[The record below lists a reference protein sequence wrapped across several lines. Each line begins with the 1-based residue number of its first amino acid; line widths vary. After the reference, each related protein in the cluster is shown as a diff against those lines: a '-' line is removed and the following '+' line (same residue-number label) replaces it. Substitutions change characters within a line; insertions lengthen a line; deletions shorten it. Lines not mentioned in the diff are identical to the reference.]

1 MNHLFQKMMSNII
14 IAAHAMIYEDVSSV
28 LKVQCKQQQSHLVVK
43 KFRKSNDW
51 LPVQLQQCS
60 SKCNP

>member
-1 MNHLFQKMMSNII
+1 MNHLYQKMMSNII

-43 KFRKSNDW
+43 KFFKI
-51 LPVQLQQCS
+51 
-60 SKCNP
+60 K